1 MVLKKIE
8 DDFVQDGKVVELKD
22 INKMVYKVNVQMKV
36 NMVFEDMVT
45 DVIIKKVKNDMVLNV
60 NQDTKVFDLKE
71 DIIITK
77 EIIIQDFYVI
87 INVKTIS
94 VVGQEKVND

>member
-1 MVLKKIE
+1 M
-8 DDFVQDGKVVELKD
+8 ELKD

-60 NQDTKVFDLKE
+60 N
-71 DIIITK
+71 
-77 EIIIQDFYVI
+77 
-87 INVKTIS
+87 
-94 VVGQEKVND
+94 